1 MSILPMDM
9 VPITF
14 GFVKDVRVTR
24 LWSSS
29 TVSCWLSFNQPTD
42 IGYRLEWNYPFQP
55 CRPSFYNFS
64 FGCAVSFF
72 TAVHSCEKH
81 PAFLS
86 DPVSAFP
93 YGHFFTP
100 SFSGADTAAT
110 LSCVSCPCS
119 IRIGMTLFD
128 SILLMNAVLFL
139 LPRQATLE
147 KSGLSVFFVA
157 VREGASIPAPE
168 SGHELLPAV
177 PSLLV
182 LIFHHCFSNEAI
194 IIFPLQR

>member
-1 MSILPMDM
+1 
-9 VPITF
+9 
-14 GFVKDVRVTR
+14 
-24 LWSSS
+24 
-29 TVSCWLSFNQPTD
+29 LSFNQPTD

-128 SILLMNAVLFL
+128 SIL
-139 LPRQATLE
+139 
-147 KSGLSVFFVA
+147 
-157 VREGASIPAPE
+157 
-168 SGHELLPAV
+168 
-177 PSLLV
+177 
-182 LIFHHCFSNEAI
+182 
-194 IIFPLQR
+194 

>member
-1 MSILPMDM
+1 
-9 VPITF
+9 
-14 GFVKDVRVTR
+14 
-24 LWSSS
+24 
-29 TVSCWLSFNQPTD
+29 
-42 IGYRLEWNYPFQP
+42 
-55 CRPSFYNFS
+55 
-64 FGCAVSFF
+64 
-72 TAVHSCEKH
+72 
-81 PAFLS
+81 
-86 DPVSAFP
+86 
-93 YGHFFTP
+93 
-100 SFSGADTAAT
+100 
-110 LSCVSCPCS
+110 
-119 IRIGMTLFD
+119 
-128 SILLMNAVLFL
+128 MNVVLFL

>member
-100 SFSGADTAAT
+100 SFSGGYSSHPQLCVLSLLHSDWNDPLRQYT
-110 LSCVSCPCS
+110 LNEC
-119 IRIGMTLFD
+119 R
-128 SILLMNAVLFL
+128 
-139 LPRQATLE
+139 
-147 KSGLSVFFVA
+147 SVFA
-157 VREGASIPAPE
+157 ASTSDIGKVR
-168 SGHELLPAV
+168 
-177 PSLLV
+177 SLRFFCGCPGRCFNSCTREWTRAFACCSLHLV

>member
-1 MSILPMDM
+1 MPTAKVTKNVSAAIGGGNVLCSTLISIK
-9 VPITF
+9 T
-14 GFVKDVRVTR
+14 KA
-24 LWSSS
+24 
-29 TVSCWLSFNQPTD
+29 WL
-42 IGYRLEWNYPFQP
+42 Y
-55 CRPSFYNFS
+55 S

-110 LSCVSCPCS
+110 LSCVFCPCS

-128 SILLMNAVLFL
+128 SIL
-139 LPRQATLE
+139 
-147 KSGLSVFFVA
+147 
-157 VREGASIPAPE
+157 
-168 SGHELLPAV
+168 
-177 PSLLV
+177 
-182 LIFHHCFSNEAI
+182 
-194 IIFPLQR
+194 